1 MSSSIRIKKI
11 SYFRNFYNIKILLKK
26 SLLNEIK
33 THSIL
38 LKIYPMKY

>member
-1 MSSSIRIKKI
+1 MSSL
-11 SYFRNFYNIKILLKK
+11 IKIKEILYFSLAKIFKLIKK

-38 LKIYPMKY
+38 LKIYPIKY